1 MRGKLLKSMI
11 GIRKG
16 ENLRNKETGQ
26 FYVVKRLQEDTVAL
40 ESRNGEGEILVTRTD
55 IKTMYTKTLGT
66 KLCNVFRAPVFWI
79 TIVSGPLFFLSV
91 YLYLEAAGKRNDA
104 FEALS
109 IAALQLLVIAL
120 VLPLQYYAATWIYR
134 LLRAKLPSF
143 SRNLIIRISI
153 VFWLLEI
160 GFVYLAFTSHSTAED
175 LFIALTIQIY
185 LLLSF
190 SVGLWIYKLI
200 VWASKKI

>member
-1 MRGKLLKSMI
+1 MI

-16 ENLRNKETGQ
+16 ENLRNEETEK
-26 FYVVKRLQEDTVAL
+26 FYVVKRLQEDTVLL

-104 FEALS
+104 FEAPS

-143 SRNLIIRISI
+143 SCSLIIRISI

-160 GFVYLAFTSHSTAED
+160 GFVYLAFTLHSSVWD
-175 LFIALTIQIY
+175 LFVALTIQIY

>member
-1 MRGKLLKSMI
+1 MRAKLLKRMI

-16 ENLRNKETGQ
+16 ENLRNEETEK
-26 FYVVKRLQEDTVAL
+26 FYVVKRLQEDTVLL

-104 FEALS
+104 FEAPS

-143 SRNLIIRISI
+143 SCSLIIRISI

-160 GFVYLAFTSHSTAED
+160 GFVYLAFTLHSSVWD
-175 LFIALTIQIY
+175 LFVALTIQIY

>member
-1 MRGKLLKSMI
+1 MRAKLLKRMI

-16 ENLRNKETGQ
+16 ENLRNEETEK
-26 FYVVKRLQEDTVAL
+26 FYVVKRLQEDTVLL

-55 IKTMYTKTLGT
+55 IKTMYTKILGT

-79 TIVSGPLFFLSV
+79 IIVSGPLFFLSV

-120 VLPLQYYAATWIYR
+120 VLPLQYHAATWIYR

-143 SRNLIIRISI
+143 SRSLIIRISI
-153 VFWLLEI
+153 LFWLLEI
-160 GFVYLAFTSHSTAED
+160 GFVYLAFTSS
-175 LFIALTIQIY
+175 
-185 LLLSF
+185 
-190 SVGLWIYKLI
+190 
-200 VWASKKI
+200 